1 MRLKILLLSFL
12 AVFLLG
18 GSASAYT
25 IWDNSDNYWGADPSG
40 DYANRDVI
48 GNGFAIDHMEVDIN
62 SYLLTV
68 DIYTDYVNNLGK
80 LGTELGDLF
89 ISTNGWNPNTAG
101 NHYEYDNYL
110 STPHTTWEYAIVLD
124 NHNPANNPS
133 AGTAYLYTVDEN
145 RIRLSDDF
153 FGSTGYTYREGQE
166 VRYYDLLPLVD
177 GGEERIQNEGEGTW
191 SIDAD
196 SLTFMINLPQDVDW
210 SNLAFHWA
218 MTCAN
223 DVIEGPAPVPEPAT
237 MFLLGSGLIGLA
249 AIGRKKFRKNNNS

>member
-1 MRLKILLLSFL
+1 MRQLKPNVY
-12 AVFLLG
+12 AVG
-18 GSASAYT
+18 
-25 IWDNSDNYWGADPSG
+25 
-40 DYANRDVI
+40 
-48 GNGFAIDHMEVDIN
+48 AIDWDRRLFDELSPLPDGT
-62 SYLLTV
+62 SYNAYLVKGSEKTALLDTV
-68 DIYTDYVNNLGK
+68 DPTKTTVLIDNLVK

-210 SNLAFHWA
+210 SNLAFHWGV
-218 MTCAN
+218 TCAN